1 MPPRTV
7 KRGAGPRR
15 TSRVTRGSQKA
26 QNHQPPD
33 VPEDP
38 MTVEGVPIPATEAK
52 EDVKVEAEP
61 TMEEKPPAIE
71 EKPVVVNQLI
81 SDLNE
86 EAKAEPNGLE
96 SKFLCFDFE
105 ILIIRYIL
113 VWNFFFFQLLL
124 DYWNSFLTYCLLLL
138 CLFWL
143 FITLFLHFW
152 DSCGKKILPL

>member
-1 MPPRTV
+1 
-7 KRGAGPRR
+7 
-15 TSRVTRGSQKA
+15 
-26 QNHQPPD
+26 
-33 VPEDP
+33 

-61 TMEEKPPAIE
+61 TMEEKPLAIE

-113 VWNFFFFQLLL
+113 VWNFFFSTFARLLEFFFDL
-124 DYWNSFLTYCLLLL
+124 LPSLVMPFLVVHHFVSALLGFMREKNITFVIFYI
-138 CLFWL
+138 LF
-143 FITLFLHFW
+143 
-152 DSCGKKILPL
+152 